1 MRKSLT
7 NGDYAEAVFIVDSA
21 GNAASI
27 GGGTGGAGDA
37 SAANQLTE
45 IAKLTNIDTDIGS
58 VGDSAATSDTGSFSL
73 ISLIKRILSTKLPN
87 LVSNRI
93 PVDGSGVTQPI
104 SASALPLPTG
114 AATSANQSTSNTS
127 LASIDGKLPST
138 AASQS
143 DVQAVRD
150 RLMPSGT
157 VSPSI
162 GSSVSGN
169 LKASTGNVYAFSCSN
184 QSTSLVWFQLFDKA
198 TAPTNGDTPIR
209 SFPVYGTATGM
220 PGFLLIGQ
228 DIVGGS
234 GISFTTGVGWA
245 ISSTATTLTLTT
257 ASASNF
263 ITTVRWA

>member
-1 MRKSLT
+1 MRKPLT

-27 GGGTGGAGDA
+27 GGGSGGGGDA
-37 SAANQLTE
+37 SAANQLTQ
-45 IAKLTNIDTDIGS
+45 IDKLTNIDTDLGS
-58 VGDSAATSDTGSFSL
+58 AADSAATSDTGSFSI
-73 ISLIKRILSTKLPN
+73 ISLIKRVLSTKLPN

-104 SASALPLPTG
+104 SASALPLPT
-114 AATSANQSTSNTS
+114 N
-127 LASIDGKLPST
+127 

-169 LKASTGNVYAFSCSN
+169 LKASAGSIYAFSCSN

-209 SFPVYGTATGM
+209 SFPIYGTATGM

-263 ITTVRWA
+263 ITTVRWV